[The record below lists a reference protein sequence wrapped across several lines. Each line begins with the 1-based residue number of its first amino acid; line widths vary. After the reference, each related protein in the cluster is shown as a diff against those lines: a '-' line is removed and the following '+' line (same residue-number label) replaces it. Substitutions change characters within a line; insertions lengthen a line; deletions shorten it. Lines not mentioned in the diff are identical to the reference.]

1 MAGGEEEAQEGEEA
15 AEDEAAQKEETTEKE
30 MMMMLVTNDNVKAQ
44 IQDNAGVPTGQQ
56 HFIFADKPLE
66 DGRAL
71 TDYSIQK
78 ESCVYTVFRSQGDMQ
93 IFEKISSATRPQQ
106 HSKDKLPRGG
116 VGGAVLSTE
125 GPQPGSR

>member
-1 MAGGEEEAQEGEEA
+1 
-15 AEDEAAQKEETTEKE
+15 
-30 MMMMLVTNDNVKAQ
+30 MMLVTNDNVKAQ
-44 IQDNAGVPTGQQ
+44 IQDNAGAPTGQQ

-93 IFEKISSATRPQQ
+93 IFEKTLFGNATTAALEGQTATRRSGRNCTEHGGPAAWQPVTAVGAPVAP
-106 HSKDKLPRGG
+106 LP
-116 VGGAVLSTE
+116 AA
-125 GPQPGSR
+125 